1 MSATASTDP
10 APVLVSDFDGTMTR
24 HDFYRLAVDQLIPED
39 CPDYWS
45 QYRQNRMTHFEAL
58 QAYFRTITA
67 SEAEV
72 HSVVD
77 QMELDPELP
86 RALAS
91 LQSAGWKVIVT
102 SAGCRWYIDR
112 LLSKAG
118 VSIEVHANPGEFV
131 PGQGLRMSL
140 PADDR
145 FRSPTIGV
153 DKAGV
158 VAYWRDRGHRV
169 AFAGDGFPDADAAR
183 LVEDPLRFAKADL
196 AEQLRKEQ
204 LPFRPFEKW
213 SDIADDLLDHRNN
226 AGNVNRNPP
235 CQL

>member
-1 MSATASTDP
+1 MDFPSPTEH

-24 HDFYRLAVDQLIPED
+24 HDFYRLAVDQLIPQD

-45 QYRQNRMTHFEAL
+45 EYRQNRMTHFEAL

-72 HSVVD
+72 LSVID

-86 RALAS
+86 LAFKALR
-91 LQSAGWKVIVT
+91 SAGWTVVVT
-102 SAGCRWYIDR
+102 SAGCKWYIDL

-118 VSIEVHANPGEFV
+118 VSLEVHANPGEFV
-131 PGQGLRMSL
+131 PGQGLQMSL
-140 PADDR
+140 PQNDG

-158 VAYWRDRGHRV
+158 VAHWRDRGHRV
-169 AFAGDGFPDADAAR
+169 AFAGDGLPDADAAR
-183 LVEDPLRFAKADL
+183 LVDGPLRFAKADL
-196 AEQLRKEQ
+196 AEQLRQEQ
-204 LPFRPFEKW
+204 LAFRRFDVW
-213 SDIADDLLDHRNN
+213 SDIADHLLDES
-226 AGNVNRNPP
+226 
-235 CQL
+235 LD